1 MRRIALVTLVVDDY
15 DEAVRFYTE
24 ALGFR
29 LAEDAPRPDGSRW
42 VVVEPGSPGTGS
54 GLLLARA
61 KGEAQA
67 GRVGDQDRRAGRVLP
82 AHRRLRPGPRPDDRR
97 GRHVPGG
104 AAARAVRDRR
114 RLPGP
119 VRQPLGPAPARH
131 RLNAPT
137 ENAHAPR
144 NTHMTAPRI
153 DTDTLRR
160 LPKAVLHD
168 HLDGGLRPATVVELA
183 DAVGHTLPTTDPAEL
198 AAWYYEAANSGDLVR
213 YIATFE
219 HTLAVMQTR
228 EGLLRTAEEYVLDLA
243 ADGVVYGEVRYAPE
257 LMVRGGLALTEVV
270 ETVQEGLAA
279 GMAKAAAAGT
289 PVRVGTLLCGMRMF
303 DRSREIADLVVAFRD
318 AGVVGFD
325 IAGAEDGFPPADHL
339 AAFEHLRREN
349 VPFTIHA
356 GEAHGLPSIHQA
368 LQVCGAQRIGH
379 GVRITDDIP
388 DLTTGKLGRLAGWVR
403 DRRVALE
410 MCPTSNLQTGA
421 ATSIAEHPITALKDL
436 GFRVTLNTDNRLVS
450 GTTMTRE
457 MSLLVEQAGW
467 TVEDLRTVTVNAL
480 KSAFLPF
487 DERNAL
493 IRDVV
498 LPGYET
504 AL

>member
-1 MRRIALVTLVVDDY
+1 
-15 DEAVRFYTE
+15 
-24 ALGFR
+24 
-29 LAEDAPRPDGSRW
+29 
-42 VVVEPGSPGTGS
+42 
-54 GLLLARA
+54 
-61 KGEAQA
+61 
-67 GRVGDQDRRAGRVLP
+67 
-82 AHRRLRPGPRPDDRR
+82 
-97 GRHVPGG
+97 
-104 AAARAVRDRR
+104 
-114 RLPGP
+114 
-119 VRQPLGPAPARH
+119 
-131 RLNAPT
+131 
-137 ENAHAPR
+137 
-144 NTHMTAPRI
+144 MTATRV
-153 DTDTLRR
+153 DTDVIRH

-183 DAVGHTLPTTDPAEL
+183 ESVGHTLPTTDPDEL
-198 AAWYYEAANSGDLVR
+198 AAWYFEAANSGDLVR

-219 HTLAVMQTR
+219 HTLAVMQSR

-257 LMVRGGLALTEVV
+257 LNTNGGLTLAEVV

-303 DRSREIADLVVAFRD
+303 DRVREAADLAVAFRD

-325 IAGAEDGFPPADHL
+325 IAGAEAGFPAADHVD
-339 AAFEHLRREN
+339 AFDHLRRES

-356 GEAHGLPSIHQA
+356 GEADGLSSIHQA

-379 GVRITDDIP
+379 GVRITDDIV
-388 DLTTGKLGRLAGWVR
+388 DGKLGRLAGWVR
-403 DRRVALE
+403 DRRIALE

-480 KSAFLPF
+480 KSAFIPF
-487 DERNAL
+487 DERKAL
-493 IRDVV
+493 IEDVV
-498 LPGYET
+498 LPGYAA

>member
-1 MRRIALVTLVVDDY
+1 M
-15 DEAVRFYTE
+15 
-24 ALGFR
+24 
-29 LAEDAPRPDGSRW
+29 S
-42 VVVEPGSPGTGS
+42 
-54 GLLLARA
+54 
-61 KGEAQA
+61 
-67 GRVGDQDRRAGRVLP
+67 
-82 AHRRLRPGPRPDDRR
+82 
-97 GRHVPGG
+97 
-104 AAARAVRDRR
+104 
-114 RLPGP
+114 
-119 VRQPLGPAPARH
+119 
-131 RLNAPT
+131 APT
-137 ENAHAPR
+137 AP
-144 NTHMTAPRI
+144 TAPRLDA
-153 DTDTLRR
+153 DTVRR

-183 DAVGHTLPTTDPAEL
+183 ESVGHTLPTTDPGEL
-198 AAWYYEAANSGDLVR
+198 AAWYFEAANSGDLVR

-257 LMVRGGLALTEVV
+257 LMLNGGLTLAEVV

-289 PVRVGTLLCGMRMF
+289 PVRVGTLLCGMRMW
-303 DRSREIADLVVAFRD
+303 DRTRATADLAVAFRD

-339 AAFEHLRREN
+339 DAFAHLRREN

-379 GVRITDDIP
+379 GVRITDDIV
-388 DLTTGKLGRLAGWVR
+388 DGKLGRLAGWVR
-403 DRRVALE
+403 DRRIALE

-457 MSLLVEQAGW
+457 MTLLVEEAGW
-467 TVEDLRTVTVNAL
+467 GAEDLRAVTVNAV

-487 DERNAL
+487 DERKAL
-493 IRDVV
+493 IEDVV
-498 LPGYET
+498 LPGYAS

>member
-1 MRRIALVTLVVDDY
+1 MIAT
-15 DEAVRFYTE
+15 
-24 ALGFR
+24 
-29 LAEDAPRPDGSRW
+29 
-42 VVVEPGSPGTGS
+42 
-54 GLLLARA
+54 
-61 KGEAQA
+61 
-67 GRVGDQDRRAGRVLP
+67 RV
-82 AHRRLRPGPRPDDRR
+82 
-97 GRHVPGG
+97 
-104 AAARAVRDRR
+104 
-114 RLPGP
+114 
-119 VRQPLGPAPARH
+119 
-131 RLNAPT
+131 
-137 ENAHAPR
+137 
-144 NTHMTAPRI
+144 
-153 DTDTLRR
+153 DTDVIRR

-183 DAVGHTLPTTDPAEL
+183 ESVGHTLPTTDPDEL
-198 AAWYYEAANSGDLVR
+198 AAWYFAAANSGDLVR

-243 ADGVVYGEVRYAPE
+243 ADGVVYAEVRYAPE
-257 LMVRGGLALTEVV
+257 LNTTGGLALAEVV

-303 DRSREIADLVVAFRD
+303 DRVREAADLAVAFRD

-325 IAGAEDGFPPADHL
+325 IAGAEAGFPAADHL
-339 AAFEHLRREN
+339 GAFEHLRREN

-356 GEAHGLPSIHQA
+356 GEADGLSSIHQA
-368 LQVCGAQRIGH
+368 VQICGAQRLGH
-379 GVRITDDIP
+379 GVRITDDIV
-388 DLTTGKLGRLAGWVR
+388 DGKLGRLAGWVR
-403 DRRVALE
+403 DRRIALE

-421 ATSIAEHPITALKDL
+421 ATSMAEHPITALKDL

-467 TVEDLRTVTVNAL
+467 TVEDLRTVTVNAV
-480 KSAFLPF
+480 KSAFIPF
-487 DERNAL
+487 DERKAL
-493 IRDVV
+493 IEDVV
-498 LPGYET
+498 LPGY

>member
-1 MRRIALVTLVVDDY
+1 
-15 DEAVRFYTE
+15 
-24 ALGFR
+24 
-29 LAEDAPRPDGSRW
+29 
-42 VVVEPGSPGTGS
+42 
-54 GLLLARA
+54 
-61 KGEAQA
+61 
-67 GRVGDQDRRAGRVLP
+67 
-82 AHRRLRPGPRPDDRR
+82 
-97 GRHVPGG
+97 
-104 AAARAVRDRR
+104 
-114 RLPGP
+114 
-119 VRQPLGPAPARH
+119 
-131 RLNAPT
+131 
-137 ENAHAPR
+137 
-144 NTHMTAPRI
+144 MTATRVDAAVI
-153 DTDTLRR
+153 RR

-183 DAVGHTLPTTDPAEL
+183 AEIGHTLPTTDPDEL
-198 AAWYYEAANSGDLVR
+198 AAWYFEAANSGDLVR

-257 LMVRGGLALTEVV
+257 LNTRGELTMAEVV

-279 GMAKAAAAGT
+279 GMAKAAEAGT

-303 DRSREIADLVVAFRD
+303 DRVREAADLAVAFRD
-318 AGVVGFD
+318 SGVVGFD
-325 IAGAEDGFPPADHL
+325 IAGAEDGFPAADHL
-339 AAFEHLRREN
+339 DAFQHLRRES

-368 LQVCGAQRIGH
+368 VQVCGAQRVGH
-379 GVRITDDIP
+379 GVRITEDIV
-388 DLTTGKLGRLAGWVR
+388 DGKLGRLAGWVR
-403 DRRVALE
+403 DRRIALE

-457 MSLLVEQAGW
+457 MTLLVEEAGW
-467 TVEDLRTVTVNAL
+467 TVEDLRTVTVNAV
-480 KSAFLPF
+480 KSAFIPF
-487 DERNAL
+487 DERKAL
-493 IRDVV
+493 LEDVV
-498 LPGYET
+498 LPGY

>member
-1 MRRIALVTLVVDDY
+1 MSST
-15 DEAVRFYTE
+15 
-24 ALGFR
+24 
-29 LAEDAPRPDGSRW
+29 
-42 VVVEPGSPGTGS
+42 
-54 GLLLARA
+54 
-61 KGEAQA
+61 
-67 GRVGDQDRRAGRVLP
+67 
-82 AHRRLRPGPRPDDRR
+82 
-97 GRHVPGG
+97 
-104 AAARAVRDRR
+104 
-114 RLPGP
+114 
-119 VRQPLGPAPARH
+119 
-131 RLNAPT
+131 
-137 ENAHAPR
+137 
-144 NTHMTAPRI
+144 RI
-153 DTDTLRR
+153 DADTLRR

-183 DAVGHTLPTTDPAEL
+183 ESVGHTLPTTDPDEL
-198 AAWYYEAANSGDLVR
+198 AAWYFDAANSGDLVR

-219 HTLAVMQTR
+219 HTLAVLQNR
-228 EGLLRTAEEYVLDLA
+228 EGLLRVAEEYVLDLA

-257 LMVRGGLALTEVV
+257 LNTAGGLTMGEVV

-289 PVRVGTLLCGMRMF
+289 PVQVRTLLCGMRMF
-303 DRSREIADLVVAFRD
+303 DRVAEAADLAVAFRD

-339 AAFEHLRREN
+339 AAFEHLRRES

-379 GVRITDDIP
+379 GVRITEDIV
-388 DLTTGKLGRLAGWVR
+388 DGKLGRLAGWVR
-403 DRRVALE
+403 DRRIALE

-457 MSLLVEQAGW
+457 MSLLVEEAGW

-480 KSAFLPF
+480 KSAFIPY
-487 DERNAL
+487 DERKAL
-493 IRDVV
+493 IEDVV
-498 LPGYET
+498 LPGYAST
-504 AL
+504 L

>member
-1 MRRIALVTLVVDDY
+1 MTSTRVDAD
-15 DEAVRFYTE
+15 V
-24 ALGFR
+24 
-29 LAEDAPRPDGSRW
+29 
-42 VVVEPGSPGTGS
+42 
-54 GLLLARA
+54 
-61 KGEAQA
+61 
-67 GRVGDQDRRAGRVLP
+67 
-82 AHRRLRPGPRPDDRR
+82 
-97 GRHVPGG
+97 
-104 AAARAVRDRR
+104 
-114 RLPGP
+114 
-119 VRQPLGPAPARH
+119 
-131 RLNAPT
+131 
-137 ENAHAPR
+137 
-144 NTHMTAPRI
+144 I
-153 DTDTLRR
+153 RR

-183 DAVGHTLPTTDPAEL
+183 AEVGHTLPTTDPDEL
-198 AAWYYEAANSGDLVR
+198 AAWYFEAANSGDLVR

-257 LMVRGGLALTEVV
+257 LNTNGGLTIPEVV

-303 DRSREIADLVVAFRD
+303 DRVREAADAAVTFRD

-325 IAGAEDGFPPADHL
+325 IAGAEAGFPAADHRD
-339 AAFEHLRREN
+339 AFEHLRRES

-356 GEAHGLPSIHQA
+356 GEADGLSSIHQA
-368 LQVCGAQRIGH
+368 LQICGAQRIGH
-379 GVRITDDIP
+379 GVRITDDIV
-388 DLTTGKLGRLAGWVR
+388 DGKLGRLASWVR

-421 ATSIAEHPITALKDL
+421 ATSIADHPITALKDL

-457 MSLLVEQAGW
+457 MSLLVEEAGW
-467 TVEDLRTVTVNAL
+467 TVEDLRTVTLNAL
-480 KSAFLPF
+480 KSAFIPF

-493 IRDVV
+493 IEDVV
-498 LPGYET
+498 LPAYAA

>member
-1 MRRIALVTLVVDDY
+1 
-15 DEAVRFYTE
+15 
-24 ALGFR
+24 
-29 LAEDAPRPDGSRW
+29 
-42 VVVEPGSPGTGS
+42 
-54 GLLLARA
+54 
-61 KGEAQA
+61 
-67 GRVGDQDRRAGRVLP
+67 
-82 AHRRLRPGPRPDDRR
+82 
-97 GRHVPGG
+97 
-104 AAARAVRDRR
+104 
-114 RLPGP
+114 
-119 VRQPLGPAPARH
+119 
-131 RLNAPT
+131 
-137 ENAHAPR
+137 
-144 NTHMTAPRI
+144 MTASPL
-153 DTDTLRR
+153 DPDTLRR

-168 HLDGGLRPATVVELA
+168 HLDGGLRPATLVELA
-183 DAVGHTLPTTDPAEL
+183 DGIGHALPATDPDEL
-198 AAWYYEAANSGDLVR
+198 AAWYRAAADSGDLVR

-257 LMVRGGLALTEVV
+257 LMLNGGLTLPEVV

-279 GMAKAAAAGT
+279 GAAKAAAAGT

-303 DRSREIADLVVAFRD
+303 DRTREIADLAVAYRD

-325 IAGAEDGFPPADHL
+325 IAGAEDGFPPAGHL
-339 AAFEHLRREN
+339 DAFAHLRAEN
-349 VPFTIHA
+349 VPFTVHA
-356 GEAHGLPSIHQA
+356 GEAYGLPSIHQA

-379 GVRITDDIP
+379 GVRITDDIV
-388 DLTTGKLGRLAGWVR
+388 DGKLGRVAEWVR
-403 DRRVALE
+403 DRRIALE

-421 ATSIAEHPITALKDL
+421 AASISGHPITRLREL

-457 MSLLVEQAGW
+457 MSLLVEEAGW
-467 TVEDLRTVTVNAL
+467 TLDDLRTVTVNAL
-480 KSAFLPF
+480 KSAFIPF

-498 LPGYET
+498 LPGY

>member
-1 MRRIALVTLVVDDY
+1 
-15 DEAVRFYTE
+15 
-24 ALGFR
+24 
-29 LAEDAPRPDGSRW
+29 
-42 VVVEPGSPGTGS
+42 
-54 GLLLARA
+54 
-61 KGEAQA
+61 
-67 GRVGDQDRRAGRVLP
+67 
-82 AHRRLRPGPRPDDRR
+82 
-97 GRHVPGG
+97 
-104 AAARAVRDRR
+104 
-114 RLPGP
+114 
-119 VRQPLGPAPARH
+119 
-131 RLNAPT
+131 
-137 ENAHAPR
+137 
-144 NTHMTAPRI
+144 MTATRVDADVI
-153 DTDTLRR
+153 RR

-183 DAVGHTLPTTDPAEL
+183 EAVGHTLPTTDPDEL

-219 HTLAVMQTR
+219 HTLAVMQSR

-243 ADGVVYGEVRYAPE
+243 ADGVVYAEVRYAPE
-257 LMVRGGLALTEVV
+257 LNTAGGLTMREVV

-303 DRSREIADLVVAFRD
+303 DRVREAADLAVAYRD

-339 AAFEHLRREN
+339 AAFEHLRRES

-356 GEAHGLPSIHQA
+356 GEAYGLPSIHQA

-379 GVRITDDIP
+379 GVRITEDIVE
-388 DLTTGKLGRLAGWVR
+388 GKLGRLAGWVR

-410 MCPTSNLQTGA
+410 MCPTSNLQTGC

-457 MSLLVEQAGW
+457 MSLLVQEAGW
-467 TVEDLRTVTVNAL
+467 TAGDLRTVTVNAV
-480 KSAFLPF
+480 KSAFIPF
-487 DERNAL
+487 DERRAL
-493 IRDVV
+493 IEDVV
-498 LPGYET
+498 LPGY
-504 AL
+504 AAVL

>member
-1 MRRIALVTLVVDDY
+1 
-15 DEAVRFYTE
+15 
-24 ALGFR
+24 
-29 LAEDAPRPDGSRW
+29 
-42 VVVEPGSPGTGS
+42 
-54 GLLLARA
+54 
-61 KGEAQA
+61 
-67 GRVGDQDRRAGRVLP
+67 
-82 AHRRLRPGPRPDDRR
+82 
-97 GRHVPGG
+97 
-104 AAARAVRDRR
+104 
-114 RLPGP
+114 
-119 VRQPLGPAPARH
+119 
-131 RLNAPT
+131 
-137 ENAHAPR
+137 
-144 NTHMTAPRI
+144 MTATRVDADVI
-153 DTDTLRR
+153 RR

-183 DAVGHTLPTTDPAEL
+183 DAVGHTLPTTDPDEL

-219 HTLAVMQTR
+219 HTLAVMQSR

-243 ADGVVYGEVRYAPE
+243 ADGVVYAEVRYAPE
-257 LMVRGGLALTEVV
+257 LNTAGGLTMREVV

-303 DRSREIADLVVAFRD
+303 DRVREAADLAVAYRD

-339 AAFEHLRREN
+339 AAFEHLRRES

-356 GEAHGLPSIHQA
+356 GEAYGLPSIHQA

-379 GVRITDDIP
+379 GVRITEDIVE
-388 DLTTGKLGRLAGWVR
+388 GKLGRLAGWVR

-410 MCPTSNLQTGA
+410 MCPTSNLQTGC

-457 MSLLVEQAGW
+457 MSLLVQEAGW
-467 TVEDLRTVTVNAL
+467 TAGDLRTVTVNAV
-480 KSAFLPF
+480 KSAFIPF
-487 DERNAL
+487 DERRAL
-493 IRDVV
+493 IEDVV
-498 LPGYET
+498 LPGY
-504 AL
+504 AAVL

>member
-1 MRRIALVTLVVDDY
+1 
-15 DEAVRFYTE
+15 
-24 ALGFR
+24 
-29 LAEDAPRPDGSRW
+29 
-42 VVVEPGSPGTGS
+42 
-54 GLLLARA
+54 
-61 KGEAQA
+61 
-67 GRVGDQDRRAGRVLP
+67 
-82 AHRRLRPGPRPDDRR
+82 
-97 GRHVPGG
+97 
-104 AAARAVRDRR
+104 
-114 RLPGP
+114 
-119 VRQPLGPAPARH
+119 
-131 RLNAPT
+131 
-137 ENAHAPR
+137 
-144 NTHMTAPRI
+144 MTAPRI

-168 HLDGGLRPATVVELA
+168 HLDGGLRPSTVVELA
-183 DAVGHTLPTTDPAEL
+183 DAVGHTLPTTDPDEL
-198 AAWYYEAANSGDLVR
+198 AAWYFEAANSGDLVR

-219 HTLAVMQTR
+219 HSLAVMQTR

-243 ADGVVYGEVRYAPE
+243 EDGVVYGEVRYAPE
-257 LMVRGGLALTEVV
+257 LMVKGGLTLSEVV

-279 GMAKAAAAGT
+279 GMAKATAAGT

-303 DRSREIADLVVAFRD
+303 DRSREIADLAVAYRD

-339 AAFEHLRREN
+339 AAFEYLRRES

-379 GVRITDDIP
+379 GVRITDDIV
-388 DLTTGKLGRLAGWVR
+388 DGKLGRLAGWVR
-403 DRRVALE
+403 DRRIALE

-421 ATSIAEHPITALKDL
+421 AASIAEHPITALKDL

-457 MSLLVEQAGW
+457 MALLVEEAGW
-467 TVEDLRTVTVNAL
+467 TVEDLRTVTVNAV
-480 KSAFLPF
+480 KSAFIPF
-487 DERNAL
+487 DERKAL
-493 IRDVV
+493 IEDVV
-498 LPGYET
+498 LPGYEA

>member
-1 MRRIALVTLVVDDY
+1 
-15 DEAVRFYTE
+15 
-24 ALGFR
+24 
-29 LAEDAPRPDGSRW
+29 
-42 VVVEPGSPGTGS
+42 
-54 GLLLARA
+54 
-61 KGEAQA
+61 
-67 GRVGDQDRRAGRVLP
+67 
-82 AHRRLRPGPRPDDRR
+82 
-97 GRHVPGG
+97 
-104 AAARAVRDRR
+104 
-114 RLPGP
+114 
-119 VRQPLGPAPARH
+119 
-131 RLNAPT
+131 
-137 ENAHAPR
+137 
-144 NTHMTAPRI
+144 MTATRVDAELI
-153 DTDTLRR
+153 RR

-183 DAVGHTLPTTDPAEL
+183 AGIGHTLPTTDPDAL
-198 AAWYYEAANSGDLVR
+198 AAWYYDAANSGDLVR

-219 HTLAVMQTR
+219 HTLAVMQNR
-228 EGLLRTAEEYVLDLA
+228 EGLLRVAEEYVLDLA
-243 ADGVVYGEVRYAPE
+243 ADGVVYAEVRYAPE
-257 LMVRGGLALTEVV
+257 LNTRGGLSMSEVV

-303 DRSREIADLVVAFRD
+303 DRVREAADLAVVYRD

-339 AAFEHLRREN
+339 AAFEHLRRES

-379 GVRITDDIP
+379 GVRITEDIV
-388 DLTTGKLGRLAGWVR
+388 DGKLGRLAGWVR
-403 DRRVALE
+403 DRRIALE

-457 MSLLVEQAGW
+457 MTLLVEQAGW
-467 TVEDLRTVTVNAL
+467 GVEDLRTVTVNAL
-480 KSAFLPF
+480 KSAFIPF
-487 DERNAL
+487 DERRAL
-493 IRDVV
+493 IEDVV
-498 LPGYET
+498 LPGYAA

>member
-1 MRRIALVTLVVDDY
+1 
-15 DEAVRFYTE
+15 
-24 ALGFR
+24 
-29 LAEDAPRPDGSRW
+29 
-42 VVVEPGSPGTGS
+42 
-54 GLLLARA
+54 
-61 KGEAQA
+61 
-67 GRVGDQDRRAGRVLP
+67 
-82 AHRRLRPGPRPDDRR
+82 
-97 GRHVPGG
+97 
-104 AAARAVRDRR
+104 
-114 RLPGP
+114 
-119 VRQPLGPAPARH
+119 
-131 RLNAPT
+131 
-137 ENAHAPR
+137 
-144 NTHMTAPRI
+144 MTATRVDADVI
-153 DTDTLRR
+153 RR

-183 DAVGHTLPTTDPAEL
+183 ESVGHTLPTTDPDEL
-198 AAWYYEAANSGDLVR
+198 AAWYFEAANSGDLVR

-219 HTLAVMQTR
+219 HTLAVMQSR

-257 LMVRGGLALTEVV
+257 LNTNGGLTLAEVV

-303 DRSREIADLVVAFRD
+303 DRVREAADLAVAFQD

-325 IAGAEDGFPPADHL
+325 IAGAEAGFPAADHVD
-339 AAFEHLRREN
+339 AFDHLRRES

-356 GEAHGLPSIHQA
+356 GEADGLSSIHQA
-368 LQVCGAQRIGH
+368 LQVCGAQRLGH
-379 GVRITDDIP
+379 GVRITDDIV
-388 DLTTGKLGRLAGWVR
+388 DGKLGRLAGWVR

-421 ATSIAEHPITALKDL
+421 ATSIAEHPITTLKDL

-480 KSAFLPF
+480 KSAFIPF
-487 DERNAL
+487 DERKAL
-493 IRDVV
+493 IEDVV
-498 LPGYET
+498 LPGYAAE
-504 AL
+504 L

>member
-1 MRRIALVTLVVDDY
+1 
-15 DEAVRFYTE
+15 
-24 ALGFR
+24 
-29 LAEDAPRPDGSRW
+29 
-42 VVVEPGSPGTGS
+42 
-54 GLLLARA
+54 
-61 KGEAQA
+61 
-67 GRVGDQDRRAGRVLP
+67 
-82 AHRRLRPGPRPDDRR
+82 
-97 GRHVPGG
+97 
-104 AAARAVRDRR
+104 
-114 RLPGP
+114 
-119 VRQPLGPAPARH
+119 
-131 RLNAPT
+131 
-137 ENAHAPR
+137 
-144 NTHMTAPRI
+144 MTAPRI

-183 DAVGHTLPTTDPAEL
+183 EAVGHTLPTTDPDAL
-198 AAWYYEAANSGDLVR
+198 AAWYYDAANSGDLVR

-243 ADGVVYGEVRYAPE
+243 ADGVVYAEVRYAPE
-257 LMVRGGLALTEVV
+257 LLVKGGLSLPEVV
-270 ETVQEGLAA
+270 GTVQEGLAA
-279 GMAKAAAAGT
+279 GMAKAAAQGT

-303 DRSREIADLVVAFRD
+303 DRTREIAELVVAHRD

-339 AAFEHLRREN
+339 AAFAYLRREN
-349 VPFTIHA
+349 MPFTIHA

-379 GVRITDDIP
+379 GVRITDDIV
-388 DLTTGKLGRLAGWVR
+388 DGKLGRLAGWVR
-403 DRRVALE
+403 DRRIALE

-421 ATSIAEHPITALKDL
+421 ATSIAEHPVTALKDL

-480 KSAFLPF
+480 RSAFLPY
-487 DERNAL
+487 DERKAL
-493 IRDVV
+493 IEDVV
-498 LPGYET
+498 LPGYRSV
-504 AL
+504 L

>member
-1 MRRIALVTLVVDDY
+1 
-15 DEAVRFYTE
+15 
-24 ALGFR
+24 
-29 LAEDAPRPDGSRW
+29 
-42 VVVEPGSPGTGS
+42 
-54 GLLLARA
+54 
-61 KGEAQA
+61 
-67 GRVGDQDRRAGRVLP
+67 
-82 AHRRLRPGPRPDDRR
+82 
-97 GRHVPGG
+97 
-104 AAARAVRDRR
+104 
-114 RLPGP
+114 
-119 VRQPLGPAPARH
+119 
-131 RLNAPT
+131 
-137 ENAHAPR
+137 
-144 NTHMTAPRI
+144 MTATRVDADVI
-153 DTDTLRR
+153 RR

-183 DAVGHTLPTTDPAEL
+183 AEVGHTLPTTDPDEL
-198 AAWYYEAANSGDLVR
+198 AAWYFEAANSGDLVR

-257 LMVRGGLALTEVV
+257 LNTNGGLTIPEVV

-303 DRSREIADLVVAFRD
+303 DRVREAADAAVAFRD

-325 IAGAEDGFPPADHL
+325 IAGAEAGFPAADHRD
-339 AAFEHLRREN
+339 AFEHLRRES

-356 GEAHGLPSIHQA
+356 GEADGLSSIHQA
-368 LQVCGAQRIGH
+368 LQICGAQRIGH
-379 GVRITDDIP
+379 GVRITDDIV
-388 DLTTGKLGRLAGWVR
+388 DGKLGRLAGWVR

-457 MSLLVEQAGW
+457 MSLLVDEAGW
-467 TVEDLRTVTVNAL
+467 TVEDLRTVTLNAL
-480 KSAFLPF
+480 KSAFIPF

-493 IRDVV
+493 IEDVV
-498 LPGYET
+498 LPGYAA

>member
-1 MRRIALVTLVVDDY
+1 
-15 DEAVRFYTE
+15 
-24 ALGFR
+24 
-29 LAEDAPRPDGSRW
+29 
-42 VVVEPGSPGTGS
+42 
-54 GLLLARA
+54 
-61 KGEAQA
+61 
-67 GRVGDQDRRAGRVLP
+67 
-82 AHRRLRPGPRPDDRR
+82 
-97 GRHVPGG
+97 
-104 AAARAVRDRR
+104 
-114 RLPGP
+114 
-119 VRQPLGPAPARH
+119 
-131 RLNAPT
+131 
-137 ENAHAPR
+137 
-144 NTHMTAPRI
+144 MTAPRI
-153 DTDTLRR
+153 DTETLRR

-183 DAVGHTLPTTDPAEL
+183 AAAGHPLPTTDPGEL
-198 AAWYYEAANSGDLVR
+198 AAWYVEAAGSGDLVR

-219 HTLAVMQTR
+219 HTLAVLQTR

-257 LMVRGGLALTEVV
+257 LMVNGGLTLAEVV
-270 ETVQEGLAA
+270 EAVQEGLAA
-279 GMAKAAAAGT
+279 GMAKAAADGT

-303 DRSREIADLVVAFRD
+303 DRTREIADLAVAFRD

-339 AAFEHLRREN
+339 AAFEHLRNES

-379 GVRITDDIP
+379 GVRITEDIVDGRP
-388 DLTTGKLGRLAGWVR
+388 GRLAGWVR
-403 DRRVALE
+403 DRRIALE

-436 GFRVTLNTDNRLVS
+436 GFRVTVNTDNRLVS

-457 MSLLVEQAGW
+457 MSLLVEEAGW
-467 TVEDLRTVTVNAL
+467 SVEDLRTVTVNAV
-480 KSAFLPF
+480 KSAFVPF
-487 DERNAL
+487 DERKAL
-493 IRDVV
+493 IEDVV
-498 LPGYET
+498 LPGYAS

>member
-1 MRRIALVTLVVDDY
+1 
-15 DEAVRFYTE
+15 
-24 ALGFR
+24 
-29 LAEDAPRPDGSRW
+29 
-42 VVVEPGSPGTGS
+42 
-54 GLLLARA
+54 
-61 KGEAQA
+61 
-67 GRVGDQDRRAGRVLP
+67 
-82 AHRRLRPGPRPDDRR
+82 
-97 GRHVPGG
+97 
-104 AAARAVRDRR
+104 
-114 RLPGP
+114 
-119 VRQPLGPAPARH
+119 
-131 RLNAPT
+131 
-137 ENAHAPR
+137 
-144 NTHMTAPRI
+144 MTATRVDADLI
-153 DTDTLRR
+153 RR

-183 DAVGHTLPTTDPAEL
+183 AAVGHTLPTTDPDEL
-198 AAWYYEAANSGDLVR
+198 AAWYVEAANSGDLVR

-219 HTLAVMQTR
+219 HTLAVMQNR
-228 EGLLRTAEEYVLDLA
+228 EGLLRVAEEYVLDLA
-243 ADGVVYGEVRYAPE
+243 ADGVVYAEVRYAPE
-257 LMVRGGLALTEVV
+257 LNTRGGLAMSEVV

-303 DRSREIADLVVAFRD
+303 DRVREAADLAVAYRD

-339 AAFEHLRREN
+339 DAFAHLRSES

-379 GVRITDDIP
+379 GVRITEDIP
-388 DLTTGKLGRLAGWVR
+388 DLAAGKLGRLAGWIR

-410 MCPTSNLQTGA
+410 MCPTSNLQTGC

-436 GFRVTLNTDNRLVS
+436 GFRVTVNTDNRLVS

-457 MSLLVEQAGW
+457 MSLLVEEAGW
-467 TVEDLRTVTVNAL
+467 SVEDLRTVTVNAL
-480 KSAFLPF
+480 KSAFIPF

-493 IRDVV
+493 IEDVV
-498 LPGYET
+498 LPGYAA

>member
-1 MRRIALVTLVVDDY
+1 
-15 DEAVRFYTE
+15 
-24 ALGFR
+24 
-29 LAEDAPRPDGSRW
+29 
-42 VVVEPGSPGTGS
+42 
-54 GLLLARA
+54 
-61 KGEAQA
+61 
-67 GRVGDQDRRAGRVLP
+67 
-82 AHRRLRPGPRPDDRR
+82 
-97 GRHVPGG
+97 
-104 AAARAVRDRR
+104 
-114 RLPGP
+114 
-119 VRQPLGPAPARH
+119 
-131 RLNAPT
+131 
-137 ENAHAPR
+137 
-144 NTHMTAPRI
+144 MTATRVDADVI
-153 DTDTLRR
+153 RR

-183 DAVGHTLPTTDPAEL
+183 EAVGHTLPTTDPDEL
-198 AAWYYEAANSGDLVR
+198 AAWYFDAANSGDLVR

-257 LMVRGGLALTEVV
+257 LNTNGGLTLAEVV

-303 DRSREIADLVVAFRD
+303 DRVREAADLAVAFRD

-325 IAGAEDGFPPADHL
+325 IAGAEAGFPAADHL
-339 AAFEHLRREN
+339 DAFEHLRRES

-356 GEAHGLPSIHQA
+356 GEADGLSSIHQA
-368 LQVCGAQRIGH
+368 LQVCGAQRLGH
-379 GVRITDDIP
+379 GVRITDDIV
-388 DLTTGKLGRLAGWVR
+388 DGKLGRLAGWVR
-403 DRRVALE
+403 DRRIALE

-421 ATSIAEHPITALKDL
+421 ATSIAGHPITALKDL

-457 MSLLVEQAGW
+457 MSLLVDEAGW

-480 KSAFLPF
+480 KSAFIAF
-487 DERNAL
+487 DERKAL
-493 IRDVV
+493 IEDVV
-498 LPGYET
+498 LPGYAAE
-504 AL
+504 L

>member
-1 MRRIALVTLVVDDY
+1 
-15 DEAVRFYTE
+15 
-24 ALGFR
+24 
-29 LAEDAPRPDGSRW
+29 
-42 VVVEPGSPGTGS
+42 
-54 GLLLARA
+54 
-61 KGEAQA
+61 
-67 GRVGDQDRRAGRVLP
+67 
-82 AHRRLRPGPRPDDRR
+82 
-97 GRHVPGG
+97 
-104 AAARAVRDRR
+104 
-114 RLPGP
+114 
-119 VRQPLGPAPARH
+119 
-131 RLNAPT
+131 
-137 ENAHAPR
+137 
-144 NTHMTAPRI
+144 MTASRI
-153 DTDTLRR
+153 DSETLRR

-183 DAVGHTLPTTDPAEL
+183 DAAGHTLPTTDPGEL
-198 AAWYYEAANSGDLVR
+198 AAWYVEAANSGDLVR

-243 ADGVVYGEVRYAPE
+243 ADGVVYAEVRYAPE
-257 LMVRGGLALTEVV
+257 LMLKGGLTLPEVV
-270 ETVQEGLAA
+270 EAVQEGLAA

-303 DRSREIADLVVAFRD
+303 DRVREAAGLAVAYRD

-339 AAFEHLRREN
+339 DAFAYLRAESM
-349 VPFTIHA
+349 PFTIHA

-379 GVRITDDIP
+379 GVRLTEDITDGRP
-388 DLTTGKLGRLAGWVR
+388 GRLASWVR
-403 DRRVALE
+403 DRRIALE
-410 MCPTSNLQTGA
+410 MCPTSNLQTGC

-480 KSAFLPF
+480 KSAFIPF
-487 DERNAL
+487 DERTAL
-493 IRDVV
+493 IEDVV
-498 LPGYET
+498 LPGYAA

>member
-1 MRRIALVTLVVDDY
+1 
-15 DEAVRFYTE
+15 
-24 ALGFR
+24 
-29 LAEDAPRPDGSRW
+29 
-42 VVVEPGSPGTGS
+42 
-54 GLLLARA
+54 
-61 KGEAQA
+61 
-67 GRVGDQDRRAGRVLP
+67 
-82 AHRRLRPGPRPDDRR
+82 
-97 GRHVPGG
+97 
-104 AAARAVRDRR
+104 
-114 RLPGP
+114 
-119 VRQPLGPAPARH
+119 
-131 RLNAPT
+131 
-137 ENAHAPR
+137 
-144 NTHMTAPRI
+144 MTATRVDADVI
-153 DTDTLRR
+153 RR

-183 DAVGHTLPTTDPAEL
+183 AEIGHTLPTTDPDEL
-198 AAWYYEAANSGDLVR
+198 AAWYFEAANSGDLVR

-257 LMVRGGLALTEVV
+257 LNTRGDLTMAEVV

-303 DRSREIADLVVAFRD
+303 DRVREAADLAVAFRD

-325 IAGAEDGFPPADHL
+325 IAGAEDGFPAADHL
-339 AAFEHLRREN
+339 DAFQHLRRESM
-349 VPFTIHA
+349 PFTIHA

-368 LQVCGAQRIGH
+368 VQVCGAQRIGH
-379 GVRITDDIP
+379 GVRITEDIV
-388 DLTTGKLGRLAGWVR
+388 DGKLGRLAGWVR
-403 DRRVALE
+403 DRRIALE

-421 ATSIAEHPITALKDL
+421 ATSIAGHPITALKDL

-457 MSLLVEQAGW
+457 MTLLVEEAGW
-467 TVEDLRTVTVNAL
+467 TVEDLRTVTVNAV
-480 KSAFLPF
+480 KSAFIPF
-487 DERNAL
+487 DERKAL
-493 IRDVV
+493 LEDVV
-498 LPGYET
+498 LPGY

>member
-1 MRRIALVTLVVDDY
+1 
-15 DEAVRFYTE
+15 
-24 ALGFR
+24 
-29 LAEDAPRPDGSRW
+29 
-42 VVVEPGSPGTGS
+42 
-54 GLLLARA
+54 
-61 KGEAQA
+61 
-67 GRVGDQDRRAGRVLP
+67 
-82 AHRRLRPGPRPDDRR
+82 
-97 GRHVPGG
+97 
-104 AAARAVRDRR
+104 
-114 RLPGP
+114 
-119 VRQPLGPAPARH
+119 
-131 RLNAPT
+131 
-137 ENAHAPR
+137 
-144 NTHMTAPRI
+144 MTAAPI
-153 DTDTLRR
+153 DTATLRR

-168 HLDGGLRPATVVELA
+168 HLDGGLRPATLVELA
-183 DAVGHTLPTTDPAEL
+183 DEVGHTLPANDPREL
-198 AAWYYEAANSGDLVR
+198 ADWYYEAANSGDLVR

-243 ADGVVYGEVRYAPE
+243 EDGVVYGEVRYAPE
-257 LMVRGGLALTEVV
+257 LMLKGGLTLPEVV

-279 GMAKAAAAGT
+279 GRAKAAAAGT

-303 DRSREIADLVVAFRD
+303 DRSREIADLAVAFRD

-339 AAFEHLRREN
+339 GAFEHLRRES

-356 GEAHGLPSIHQA
+356 GEAYGLPSIHQA

-379 GVRITDDIP
+379 GVRITEDIV
-388 DLTTGKLGRLAGWVR
+388 DGKLGRLAGWVR
-403 DRRVALE
+403 DRRIALE

-421 ATSIAEHPITALKDL
+421 ASSIAGHPITALKDL

-457 MSLLVEQAGW
+457 MSLLVEEAGW
-467 TVEDLRTVTVNAL
+467 TVQDLRTVTVNAV
-480 KSAFLPF
+480 KSAFIPF

-493 IRDVV
+493 IRDVI
-498 LPGYET
+498 LPGYEA

>member
-1 MRRIALVTLVVDDY
+1 
-15 DEAVRFYTE
+15 
-24 ALGFR
+24 
-29 LAEDAPRPDGSRW
+29 
-42 VVVEPGSPGTGS
+42 
-54 GLLLARA
+54 
-61 KGEAQA
+61 
-67 GRVGDQDRRAGRVLP
+67 
-82 AHRRLRPGPRPDDRR
+82 
-97 GRHVPGG
+97 
-104 AAARAVRDRR
+104 
-114 RLPGP
+114 
-119 VRQPLGPAPARH
+119 
-131 RLNAPT
+131 
-137 ENAHAPR
+137 
-144 NTHMTAPRI
+144 MTATRVDAEMI
-153 DTDTLRR
+153 RR

-183 DAVGHTLPTTDPAEL
+183 AKIGHTLPTTDPDAL
-198 AAWYYEAANSGDLVR
+198 AAWYYDAANSGDLVR

-219 HTLAVMQTR
+219 HTLAVMQNR
-228 EGLLRTAEEYVLDLA
+228 EGLLRVAEEYVLDLA
-243 ADGVVYGEVRYAPE
+243 ADGVVYAEVRYAPE
-257 LMVRGGLALTEVV
+257 LNTRGGLSMSEVV

-303 DRSREIADLVVAFRD
+303 DRVREAADLAVVYRD

-339 AAFEHLRREN
+339 AAFEHLRRES

-379 GVRITDDIP
+379 GVRITEDIV
-388 DLTTGKLGRLAGWVR
+388 DGKLGRLAGWVR
-403 DRRVALE
+403 DRRIALE

-457 MSLLVEQAGW
+457 MTLLVEQAGW
-467 TVEDLRTVTVNAL
+467 GVEDLRTVTVNAL
-480 KSAFLPF
+480 KSAFIPF
-487 DERNAL
+487 DERRAL
-493 IRDVV
+493 IEDVV
-498 LPGYET
+498 LPGYAA

>member
-1 MRRIALVTLVVDDY
+1 MT
-15 DEAVRFYTE
+15 TP
-24 ALGFR
+24 R
-29 LAEDAPRPDGSRW
+29 L
-42 VVVEPGSPGTGS
+42 
-54 GLLLARA
+54 
-61 KGEAQA
+61 
-67 GRVGDQDRRAGRVLP
+67 
-82 AHRRLRPGPRPDDRR
+82 
-97 GRHVPGG
+97 
-104 AAARAVRDRR
+104 
-114 RLPGP
+114 
-119 VRQPLGPAPARH
+119 
-131 RLNAPT
+131 
-137 ENAHAPR
+137 
-144 NTHMTAPRI
+144 

-183 DAVGHTLPTTDPAEL
+183 DTVGHTLPTTDPDEL
-198 AAWYYEAANSGDLVR
+198 AAWYVEAAGSGDLVR

-257 LMVRGGLALTEVV
+257 LMTKGGLTLPEVV
-270 ETVQEGLAA
+270 GAVQEGLAA
-279 GMAKAAAAGT
+279 GMAKASAAGT

-303 DRSREIADLVVAFRD
+303 DRTREVADLVVAFRD

-325 IAGAEDGFPPADHL
+325 IAGAEDGFPAADHL
-339 AAFEHLRREN
+339 DAFEHLRRES

-356 GEAHGLPSIHQA
+356 GEADGLSSIHQA
-368 LQVCGAQRIGH
+368 VQLCGAQRIGH
-379 GVRITDDIP
+379 GVRITEDIV
-388 DLTTGKLGRLAGWVR
+388 DGKLGRLAGWVR
-403 DRRVALE
+403 DRRIALE

-421 ATSIAEHPITALKDL
+421 AGSIATHPVTALKDL

-467 TVEDLRTVTVNAL
+467 TVEDLRNVTVNAV

-493 IRDVV
+493 LRDVV
-498 LPGYET
+498 LPGYDSVR
-504 AL
+504 